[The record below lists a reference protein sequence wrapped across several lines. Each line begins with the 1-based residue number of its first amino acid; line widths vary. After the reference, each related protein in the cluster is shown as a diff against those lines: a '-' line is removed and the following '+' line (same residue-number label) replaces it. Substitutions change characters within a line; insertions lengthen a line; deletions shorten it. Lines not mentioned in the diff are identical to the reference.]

1 MVFRVMVKQHE
12 FSKRQPFLDAMVAQK
27 PVIVKQLQVSNTGTL
42 FFNYSSAVLDAPPH
56 DVDFKF
62 SPPTKQVTKIHS
74 LLTSLTSGIFTVSGM
89 IKWSDPEITTEK
101 NGALVRNALLSDS
114 TGTIEL
120 SVWQDHIKQLDDN
133 KFYTITDTKLRYYYG
148 KCLSTTKNTQIM
160 NAEPQ
165 VLSQATT
172 TKEDTQWLCCP
183 TIMSVAINA
192 YPVCNNK
199 DCSKKITL
207 NTAGSQ
213 VIRCQSCNRAM
224 LLNQCYYEMNI
235 NFHLEK
241 DDTIYKVT
249 VFPKIIRRIPI
260 RGYLQL

>member
-1 MVFRVMVKQHE
+1 
-12 FSKRQPFLDAMVAQK
+12 
-27 PVIVKQLQVSNTGTL
+27 
-42 FFNYSSAVLDAPPH
+42 
-56 DVDFKF
+56 
-62 SPPTKQVTKIHS
+62 
-74 LLTSLTSGIFTVSGM
+74 
-89 IKWSDPEITTEK
+89 
-101 NGALVRNALLSDS
+101 
-114 TGTIEL
+114 
-120 SVWQDHIKQLDDN
+120 
-133 KFYTITDTKLRYYYG
+133 
-148 KCLSTTKNTQIM
+148 M

-224 LLNQCYYEMNI
+224 LLNQRYYEMNI

-249 VFPKIIRRIPI
+249 VFPKIISAFLSEDIYSYKQDTDTLIEKMLLLENVDFQLSPNQRLVTNIRKHPHEEMTDQQLLNSIPNISNQEQSHESEQAQIKEQSPQRQKHRNTI
-260 RGYLQL
+260 RQTRDKAPKANKAK